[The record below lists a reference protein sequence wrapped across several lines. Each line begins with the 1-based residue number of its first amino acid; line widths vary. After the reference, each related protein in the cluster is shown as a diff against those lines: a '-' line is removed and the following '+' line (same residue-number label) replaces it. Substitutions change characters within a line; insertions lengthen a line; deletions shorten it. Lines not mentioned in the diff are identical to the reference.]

1 MGETSERDEVR
12 GRAFSPSGTF
22 SCTPPSTTT
31 RRRAMRA
38 MTRGVMRFE
47 SENFGSIA
55 SWIRTE
61 SSRSRSAREWRWS
74 EDSSDSSRRV
84 RAPRSTKSS
93 INFSRNATTWSERSR
108 RTYAM

>member
-12 GRAFSPSGTF
+12 GRAFPRRGVA
-22 SCTPPSTTT
+22 TPPSTTT

-74 EDSSDSSRRV
+74 EDSSDSS
-84 RAPRSTKSS
+84 
-93 INFSRNATTWSERSR
+93 
-108 RTYAM
+108 